1 MRSFSIVKASIVFDD
16 DDAGFGDGKEDFLVK
31 ALVSKAAMETFNES
45 VLPGTARLNIQR
57 LDVGSMTPILND
69 VGDKF
74 RAIIR
79 ANIRWSPP
87 VIGQALEGIQHLVTG
102 NRAGAVNEQTWAT
115 SPVSYQEIRCMSS
128 DHRC

>member
-1 MRSFSIVKASIVFDD
+1 LPYIGGLRFQILRKFIGRFIAQTTMRSFSIVKASIVFDD

-79 ANIRWSPP
+79 ANIRWSP
-87 VIGQALEGIQHLVTG
+87 L
-102 NRAGAVNEQTWAT
+102 
-115 SPVSYQEIRCMSS
+115 
-128 DHRC
+128 